1 MGQSVSQGSTSN
13 ISSENDAVNEKVS
26 LFYQHP
32 DEILP
37 RLPNL
42 VFEQNM
48 KQFKEASNVKF
59 EELIP
64 ILGLDPALDPR
75 VCAIMNN
82 IFSRL
87 SQFAM
92 VNKQTSL
99 VDYHSFKMA
108 CLILAFP
115 NLCGKLLS
123 THNQDYVKLLFMSL
137 VPIDPDHENEKS
149 STPFSEKSGT
159 VSTTQSIDELALP
172 SVSASIILLFLTF
185 ITSISHFCLL
195 KCKISPTYMH
205 DHWVRYQRGPAFNIL
220 RTINPN
226 ITSQNISKES
236 VTLEQFRF
244 ALQDEF
250 PKLLT
255 SLNLLFHAFF
265 ELKHTSLPPA
275 VTLQESTLFNLELRS
290 QLATFMSSDFVYANI
305 IKLYSGKDVGFSM
318 RAIQAKVLKWN
329 APTLMII
336 KGQLLSD
343 EDKNPRYRKFITE
356 EYPKLRGSHQG
367 GDKEVVTYVVYIDE
381 PWKVTNKNLF
391 ANGNTQII
399 EIQPTQ
405 TVHKATGSG
414 SLGNVYFNVMGGGIG
429 VGNSLQP
436 TIKNSDKKYHP
447 GNVSLTIDSGLEFGC
462 FRNVGYG
469 GLFDPGSSYSSG
481 NEQER
486 RFIIQGMEIWG
497 CGGEEVLKEQLEA
510 WQWDE
515 NESKRRQKINL
526 KSVGEDRALLEMAG
540 LVGQNQSGG
549 SM

>member
-1 MGQSVSQGSTSN
+1 MGQSVSQESPSTGNHANNS
-13 ISSENDAVNEKVS
+13 ANEKIS

-37 RLPNL
+37 KLPNL

-48 KQFKEASNVKF
+48 KQFRESSNVKF
-59 EELIP
+59 EKLIP

-82 IFSRL
+82 VFLRL

-92 VNKQTSL
+92 VNTQTNL

-123 THNQDYVKLLFMSL
+123 THKQDYVELIFMSL
-137 VPIDPDHENEKS
+137 MPIDSKQDNEKS
-149 STPFSEKSGT
+149 ATPFSDKSGT
-159 VSTTQSIDELALP
+159 VSSNQSINELAP
-172 SVSASIILLFLTF
+172 STVSASTMLLFLTF
-185 ITSISHFCLL
+185 ITSISHFSLL

-205 DHWVRYQRGPAFNIL
+205 DHWVKYQRGPALNIL

-226 ITSQNISKES
+226 ITSQNIRDES
-236 VTLEQFRF
+236 ITFAQFKN
-244 ALQDEF
+244 AIQDEF

-265 ELKHTSLPPA
+265 EINHTSLPPA
-275 VTLQESTLFNLELRS
+275 VALQESTLFNLEMRS
-290 QLATFMSSDFVYANI
+290 QLATFMNSEFVYANI

-367 GDKEVVTYVVYIDE
+367 NDKDVVTYVVHIDE
-381 PWKVTNKNLF
+381 PWRITNKNLF
-391 ANGNTQII
+391 ANGNTKII
-399 EIQPTQ
+399 EVQPTQ
-405 TVHKATGSG
+405 TVHKAIGSG
-414 SLGNVYFNVMGGGIG
+414 STGNVYFNVMGGGIG

-436 TIKNSDKKYHP
+436 TIKNFDKKYHP
-447 GNVSLTIDSGLEFGC
+447 GNVSLTIDSALEFGC

-469 GLFDPGSSYSSG
+469 GLFDPGSSYSNG
-481 NEQER
+481 NEIER
-486 RFIIQGMEIWG
+486 RFIIQDMEIWG

-510 WQWDE
+510 WQWE
-515 NESKRRQKINL
+515 EKEAKRRQRINL